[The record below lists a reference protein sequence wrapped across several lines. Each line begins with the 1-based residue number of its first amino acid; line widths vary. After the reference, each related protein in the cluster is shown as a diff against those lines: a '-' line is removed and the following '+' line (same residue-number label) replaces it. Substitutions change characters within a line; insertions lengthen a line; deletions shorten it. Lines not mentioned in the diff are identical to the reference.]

1 MRFER
6 RVPPTAGRSDLG
18 GFCVLGGLNEV
29 DFGLREAGVFFGLA
43 GELGV
48 LEPNPARA
56 SAAANEFGPLFSG
69 IGGTLEDRLLG
80 MFTFD

>member
-6 RVPPTAGRSDLG
+6 RVSPPVGRGDLG
-18 GFCVLGGLNEV
+18 GFCVLGGLNGV
-29 DFGLREAGVFFGLA
+29 DFGLRGVGVFFGLA
-43 GELGV
+43 GELGG

-69 IGGTLEDRLLG
+69 IRGNL
-80 MFTFD
+80 